1 MLKRTGELVLSIIG
15 LSVHGFM
22 SFIALVF
29 ALQIH
34 FLFGVG
40 RNFAEADPLVTP
52 EDLYAFDLVLGVL
65 VPFTWFVTILQFL
78 AIVPV
83 AMALYWY
90 RSKSKRAGII
100 FIVVGALSI
109 IITVG
114 LGMLYG
120 GLYVA
125 AGIMLLVRKPPLRED
140 RPVENIYG
148 ADKRLREIEE
158 EQMER
163 KERFEEQ
170 EKTDER
176 T

>member
-1 MLKRTGELVLSIIG
+1 
-15 LSVHGFM
+15 
-22 SFIALVF
+22 
-29 ALQIH
+29 
-34 FLFGVG
+34 
-40 RNFAEADPLVTP
+40 
-52 EDLYAFDLVLGVL
+52 
-65 VPFTWFVTILQFL
+65 
-78 AIVPV
+78 
-83 AMALYWY
+83 MALYWY
-90 RSKSKRAGII
+90 RSKAKRAGII

-114 LGMLYG
+114 LGFFYG

-140 RPVENIYG
+140 KPVENIYG
-148 ADKRLREIEE
+148 ADERLQEIEE

-163 KERFEEQ
+163 KERFEDQ